1 VGALKSSKLAR
12 GGSDALGV
20 LPWYLIIGP
29 PGAGKS
35 TALSKSGLQF
45 PYLSAGGRGVKG
57 VAGTRNCEWWLTNEA
72 VILDTAGRYTT
83 EDNDRDEWLSFLDML
98 AKNRPR
104 RPLNGLLVAVS
115 VGDFVELDEEGS
127 AALGQRIRERIDEVM
142 SRLKVVLPV
151 YLLFTKCDL
160 LAGFVETFGELAK
173 NERGQIWGFTLPAA
187 EGKAPGERFAELF
200 DELSTQVSAWSLD
213 RLAKARRLE
222 DRERIFQFPAQFD
235 GLRGTSPSSSRP
247 SSPPTC
253 TRTRRCSA
261 GVLHQ
266 RHPGG
271 RPIDRVMRAMASAF
285 GLQGAVPEGETA
297 VQDPKSYFLRDVFGK
312 IIFKDQSL
320 AVRSASASRR
330 DLLVQRAYTTGGLA
344 LAALLILLPT
354 VSFFR
359 NLSLVH
365 STRDM
370 VAGLKGK
377 LGSSTATLKALTP
390 LRTRLEELL
399 TTRNEGAP
407 LTMRFG
413 MWQGDAV
420 LAQLRPFY
428 GTTVRDLVVKQVLD
442 LSDTDLAEFVKTPP
456 AKLVARTHLPYWEA
470 LKLSLVSTAPREESE
485 PALDDATQ
493 EWMLGRITRPYFARA
508 LPESSEEGQA
518 LRAHVATYLRLLAQ
532 DPELALPRD
541 GRLVERSRAVLR
553 NLPLADLALE
563 RVIAAAGQQQEDLT
577 LTGLLGGSLP
587 QYTSKTRVRAAFTKR
602 AYTGKVGELLKAGMK
617 DADGWVLAAPGAP
630 GSSAADLESAFFKS
644 YIAEW
649 RSFLESIE
657 LVPMRADR
665 ARVQALLDDLTG
677 GTTPPLSV
685 LFERVAENTRL
696 EGRVE
701 QIGLDLKDRLIS
713 KLQSTPA
720 AQVPVPGGKRN
731 DPDRLLTATDVRQFF
746 EPFTSFGVSR
756 GEKQPAPIDRYYE
769 QLIVL
774 RDGFRAET
782 QDASGLALRIRS
794 ARASLEGL
802 LASQNAGLL
811 RPVLYKLTSPPLD
824 EAYRVVTGAQKSEA
838 IRNFCNG
845 VGEPFRAL
853 AKRYP
858 FAPVPNEAPLA
869 DVADFF
875 RPKTGQLWVFFEAKM
890 KGNVLRAGDRFLE
903 PSGERVYP
911 QGVISYLGRANEVTR
926 ALFPPSSNDPQVPFS
941 VHIHPVPKLASVAFT
956 VDGDTFEYRNGPE
969 EWRAF
974 RWPSPGKTPGA
985 SIRVR
990 DPRGKVE
997 VIQQD
1002 GDWGLLRL
1010 FEQATVASSTP
1021 AMFTLSWRVPTL
1033 DSEVLIDVKPVRGET
1048 PFSPGRAR
1056 GSQASWPSSAAL
1068 DCPSP
1073 RMRVNARDR
1082 RPHSGAVRE
1091 DSGPGRLPPRQ
1102 RGGPGGRRVLPL
1114 ARRGAGGAVPDR
1126 RHPPR
1131 ASGVLRA
1138 SRGAGAHRRG
1148 GRDAPQPRCR
1158 RPGVPLCRLPPGGHR
1173 CPVPELPRGT
1183 AGLLPLPRGGGEARP
1198 GCGQA
1203 RGERGV
1209 GARAAA
1215 PGAGHRR
1222 VGPGRRARQPA
1233 PRPARARAPGLTRR

>member
-1 VGALKSSKLAR
+1 VILGIIFLVVLLSCLWTVAILFNLSLALPIVPTVATLVAVAAIVVVRRLQARAAAQAIEKTLKSQGEAFAAQARPDQQPEIQALQSEFGKAVSALKSSKIAR
-12 GGSDALGV
+12 GKSDALGV
-20 LPWYLIIGP
+20 LPWYVIIGP

-83 EDNDRDEWLSFLDML
+83 EDNDRDEWLAFLDML

-127 AALGQRIRERIDEVM
+127 AALGQRIRERMDEVM
-142 SRLKVVLPV
+142 TRLRTTLPV
-151 YLLFTKCDL
+151 YVLFTKCDL
-160 LAGFVETFGELAK
+160 LAGFVEAFGELGK
-173 NERGQIWGFTLPAA
+173 NERGQIWGFTLPVA

-200 DELSTQVSAWSLD
+200 DELSTQVSTWSLD

-235 GLRGTSPSSSRP
+235 ALRGNLTEFVQTLFAANVYQDTPLLRGVYFTSG
-247 SSPPTC
+247 T
-253 TRTRRCSA
+253 
-261 GVLHQ
+261 Q
-266 RHPGG
+266 EG

-285 GLQGAVPEGETA
+285 GLQGAVPEAEGE
-297 VQDPKSYFLRDVFGK
+297 VRDPKSYFLRDVFGK
-312 IIFKDQSL
+312 VIFKDQSL

-330 DLLVQRAYTTGGLA
+330 DLLVRRAYTAGGLA
-344 LAALLILLPT
+344 LAALLIILPA

-359 NLSLVH
+359 NLALVH
-365 STRDM
+365 STRDL
-370 VAGLKGK
+370 VAGMKGK
-377 LGSSTATLKALTP
+377 LGGSTGTLKALTP

-399 TTRNEGAP
+399 AMKAEGAP

-413 MWQGDAV
+413 MWQGDSV
-420 LAQLRPFY
+420 LEELRPFY

-442 LSDTDLAEFVKTPP
+442 LSDSDLADFVKAPP

-470 LKLSLVSTAPREESE
+470 LKLHLLLTSPREEGE
-485 PALDDATQ
+485 PPLDEATQ
-493 EWMLGRITRPYFARA
+493 EWMLARITRPYFARA
-508 LPESSEEGQA
+508 LAENSEEGQA
-518 LRAHVATYLRLLAQ
+518 LRAHAATYLRLLAQ
-532 DPELALPRD
+532 DPGLALPRD
-541 GRLVERSRAVLR
+541 GRLVERSRTVLR
-553 NLPLADLALE
+553 GLPLADLALE
-563 RVIAAAGQQQEDLT
+563 RVIAAAGQQVEDIT
-577 LTGLLGGSLP
+577 LNGLLGGTLP
-587 QYTSKTRVRAAFTKR
+587 EYTSKARVRAAFSKR
-602 AYTGKVGELLKAGMK
+602 AYTGNVGALLKTGMK
-617 DADGWVLAAPGAP
+617 DTDGWVLAAPNAA
-630 GSSAADLESAFFKS
+630 GSTPADLESAYFKA

-657 LVPMRADR
+657 LQPMRGDR
-665 ARVQALLDDLTG
+665 AKVQALLDDLTG
-677 GTTPPLSV
+677 GTTPPLTV

-701 QIGLDLKDRLIS
+701 QIGLDLKDRLLK
-713 KLQSTPA
+713 KLDATPA
-720 AQVPVPGGKRN
+720 AQVPVPAGNRN

-746 EPFTSFGVSR
+746 DPFTSFGVSR
-756 GEKQPAPIDRYYE
+756 GEKQPAPIDRYTE

-782 QDASGLALRIRS
+782 QDASGLALRIKS

-838 IRNFCNG
+838 LRNFCNG

-853 AKRYP
+853 SKRYP
-858 FAPVPNEAPLA
+858 FAPVPAEAPLA

-875 RPKTGQLWVFFEAKM
+875 RPKTGQLWTFFDANM
-890 KGNVLRAGDRFLE
+890 KTNVVRAGDRFLN
-903 PSGERVYP
+903 PNGEHVYP
-911 QGVISYLGRANEVTR
+911 PDVIGYLGRANEVTR

-941 VHIHPVPKLASVAFT
+941 VHIHPVPKLASVALT

-974 RWPSPGKTPGA
+974 KWPSPGKTPGA
-985 SIRVR
+985 SIKVR

-1010 FEQATVASSTP
+1010 FEQGTVRGSSQGT
-1021 AMFTLSWRVPTL
+1021 FTLSWRVPTL
-1033 DSEVLIDVKPVRGET
+1033 DSEVVIDVKPVRGDSPFT
-1048 PFSPGRAR
+1048 PGQ
-1056 GSQASWPSSAAL
+1056 GSRKSSFL
-1068 DCPSP
+1068 
-1073 RMRVNARDR
+1073 
-1082 RPHSGAVRE
+1082 AVFR
-1091 DSGPGRLPPRQ
+1091 GPGL
-1102 RGGPGGRRVLPL
+1102 
-1114 ARRGAGGAVPDR
+1114 VP
-1126 RHPPR
+1126 
-1131 ASGVLRA
+1131 LRA
-1138 SRGAGAHRRG
+1138 
-1148 GRDAPQPRCR
+1148 C
-1158 RPGVPLCRLPPGGHR
+1158 
-1173 CPVPELPRGT
+1173 E
-1183 AGLLPLPRGGGEARP
+1183 
-1198 GCGQA
+1198 
-1203 RGERGV
+1203 
-1209 GARAAA
+1209 
-1215 PGAGHRR
+1215 
-1222 VGPGRRARQPA
+1222 
-1233 PRPARARAPGLTRR
+1233 